1 MHRETEL
8 GGRVEGDPG
17 LWSPVAAPMAGD
29 ETKPQWHVGCKFSK
43 TVVGKPAKP
52 FDAVDEKYFVP
63 CKPVQREFAV
73 QMTFR
78 AVHCF
83 AWTMNP
89 IHTC

>member
-1 MHRETEL
+1 M
-8 GGRVEGDPG
+8 EGDPG

-63 CKPVQREFAV
+63 CKPVQRECSPNDIQGSSLLCMDNEPNTYLLSLFNK
-73 QMTFR
+73 R
-78 AVHCF
+78 G
-83 AWTMNP
+83 
-89 IHTC
+89 